1 MEIEYNYLS
10 KDNTIAFDL
19 RIKLHEA
26 FAILLL
32 KHLGFG

>member
-10 KDNTIAFDL
+10 KDNIIAFFF
-19 RIKLHEA
+19 KNKTYQA
-26 FAILLL
+26 SAILLL